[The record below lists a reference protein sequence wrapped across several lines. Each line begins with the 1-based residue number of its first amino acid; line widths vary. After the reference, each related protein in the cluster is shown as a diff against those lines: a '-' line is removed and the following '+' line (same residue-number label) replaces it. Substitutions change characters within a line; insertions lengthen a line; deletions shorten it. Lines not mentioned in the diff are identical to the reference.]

1 MVVFRGCLDIRRIL
15 VAKSGTDRIRTVLK
29 KKVNR
34 ERDEWNNDT
43 EDPLKSRQSVDVHRD
58 KSAEK
63 LGAENL
69 NNQNDDPNDDE
80 GGVLENA
87 VKYVELV
94 IDLSGANHIENLHED
109 E

>member
-1 MVVFRGCLDIRRIL
+1 M
-15 VAKSGTDRIRTVLK
+15 
-29 KKVNR
+29 
-34 ERDEWNNDT
+34 
-43 EDPLKSRQSVDVHRD
+43 HRD